1 MPTTFIKNLTPNY
14 TFLWLN
20 LNHHSSVYNLSSF
33 VLARLLLDSW
43 LIFVV
48 IQLQFKQDQFH
59 LKCKIHTY
67 NICAE
72 NYILLRFKSNNH
84 NSISNSV
91 QVYIDLDFYQV
102 FRLYLEL
109 YNSKSGKVR
118 SIGTLTY
125 PAITL
130 MKKPSSQII
139 IFKP

>member
-1 MPTTFIKNLTPNY
+1 MPTTFIKNLTTNY

-20 LNHHSSVYNLSSF
+20 LNHHSIVYNLPSF
-33 VLARLLLDSW
+33 VLARLLLNSW

-59 LKCKIHTY
+59 LKGKIHTY

-84 NSISNSV
+84 NSIPNSV
-91 QVYIDLDFYQV
+91 RVYTDLDLYQV
-102 FRLYLEL
+102 FKSYLEL

-125 PAITL
+125 PTITL